1 MSYPWITEGNKFIGL
16 KEIPG
21 PRHNLTILNWL
32 KELKAWWSEDETPW
46 CGVYVAHCIKACNYQ
61 IPKYYM
67 RAKAWSENWGV
78 ELPTA
83 TDGCI
88 VVFDRKG
95 GGHVG
100 FVLGVT
106 KDNLLA
112 VLGGN
117 QGNAV
122 NIAKFDRSRVVGYY
136 WPKEFALPNTYR
148 TSQIDIDGGVSTN
161 EA

>member
-1 MSYPWITEGNKFIGL
+1 MDYPWIVEGKKYIGL

-21 PRHNLTILNWL
+21 SKHNTTIQKWL
-32 KELKAWWSEDETPW
+32 VNLKAWWMDDETPW
-46 CGVYVAHCIKACNYQ
+46 CGVFVGHCIKSAGFK

-67 RAKAWSENWGV
+67 RAKAWSESWGQG
-78 ELPTA
+78 LTNPTE
-83 TDGCI
+83 GCI

-100 FVLGVT
+100 FVMGVT
-106 KDNLLA
+106 EDNLLA

-136 WPKEFALPNTYR
+136 WPYESEVPTHFNLSK
-148 TSQIDIDGGVSTN
+148 IDLSGPVSTN

>member
-1 MSYPWITEGNKFIGL
+1 MSYPWIVEGMKYVGL

-21 PRHNLTILNWL
+21 ARHNLTIVNWL
-32 KELKAWWSEDETPW
+32 KELKAWWQEDETPW
-46 CGVYVAHCIKACNYQ
+46 CGVYVAHCMKASGIG

-67 RAKAWSENWGV
+67 RAKAWADDWGIQIQSPV
-78 ELPTA
+78 
-83 TDGCI
+83 DGCV
-88 VVFDRKG
+88 VVFDRQG

-100 FVLGVT
+100 FLVGRSQ
-106 KDNLLA
+106 DNSLV

-122 NIAKFDRSRVVGYY
+122 TIAKFDRNRVVGYY
-136 WPKEFALPNTYR
+136 WPTNYPIPQTTALSLY
-148 TSQIDIDGGVSTN
+148 DISGATSTN